1 MDFDIENSRSLRPI
15 DPEAIKGL
23 VVDARFITGTPDGK
37 DQYYN
42 MKCTYSEL
50 VGTKNGWDYDA
61 LYMYAYTGF
70 NKNDRTFI
78 TLKVLRS
85 SINPA
90 SDGYLKSEHQV
101 VEVKRIGPLLK
112 YCPNQDQ
119 KWF

>member
-42 MKCTYSEL
+42 MKCPYSEL
-50 VGTKNGWDYDA
+50 VGTKNGWDYEA
-61 LYMYAYTGF
+61 VYMYDYTGF
-70 NKNDRTFI
+70 NKNGRRFI
-78 TLKVLRS
+78 TLKVVRS

-101 VEVKRIGPLLK
+101 VQVKRIVPLLK

>member
-1 MDFDIENSRSLRPI
+1 MDYDLEHPRSLRDI
-15 DPEAIKGL
+15 DPESVKGL
-23 VVDARFITGTPDGK
+23 VVDARFITGAPDGK

-42 MKCTYSEL
+42 MKCPYTEL
-50 VGTKNGWDYDA
+50 VGNRNGWDYEA
-61 LYMYAYTGF
+61 VYMYDYTGF
-70 NKNDRTFI
+70 NKNDRRFI
-78 TLKVLRS
+78 TLKVVRS

-101 VEVKRIGPLLK
+101 VQVKRIVPLLK